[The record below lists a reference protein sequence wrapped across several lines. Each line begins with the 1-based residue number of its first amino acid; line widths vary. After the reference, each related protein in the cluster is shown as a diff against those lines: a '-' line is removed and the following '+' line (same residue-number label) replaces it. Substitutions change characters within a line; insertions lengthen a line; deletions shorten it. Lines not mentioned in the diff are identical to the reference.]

1 MNKKQKA
8 EISAFYN
15 LYKKEK
21 GEEIPCKKCIFK
33 GKCPSE
39 GKEEVYKI
47 CKKLVGG
54 KKWD

>member
-8 EISAFYN
+8 EVNAFYEM
-15 LYKKEK
+15 YKKEK

-47 CKKLVGG
+47 CKEIEGG
-54 KKWD
+54 NK